1 MNRWLLWIQNY
12 GILVIK
18 GDDLRLNK
26 FNLENTELS
35 IEGEITSLV
44 YNDKSHA
51 NKKGE
56 SVLTKIFK

>member
-1 MNRWLLWIQNY
+1 MI
-12 GILVIK
+12 VK

-26 FNLENTELS
+26 FNLENAELS
-35 IEGEITSLV
+35 VEGEMSSLV

-51 NKKGE
+51 GKKGE